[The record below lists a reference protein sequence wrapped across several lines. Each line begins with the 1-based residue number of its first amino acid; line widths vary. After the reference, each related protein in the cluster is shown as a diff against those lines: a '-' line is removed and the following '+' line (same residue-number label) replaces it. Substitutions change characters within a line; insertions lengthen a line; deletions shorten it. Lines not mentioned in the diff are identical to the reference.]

1 MNVANLLGDSEQ
13 EHSNFVY
20 VMAVIAALNGLLF
33 GYDIGVISG
42 ALLYIKQTFALST
55 FLQEVV
61 VSGVL
66 VGAMIGAAIGG
77 QLADRFGRRRLT
89 IAGAVV
95 FFVGSIGMGLSPSV
109 SWLVGWRFIV
119 GIAVGVASVV
129 GPLHISETAP
139 PDIRGSL
146 GFLQQL
152 AITLGILLAYL
163 VNYAF
168 APTFAGITGWRLM
181 LAFGAVPAAVLGV
194 GMYLLPESPR
204 WLVENGRV
212 EEAKDVLSRIRA
224 DANVDAE
231 IDQISEV
238 SEIEEKGDLSDLLKP
253 WMRPA
258 LIVGIGLAVFQQIS
272 GINTIIYYAPTI
284 LKSIGFDNI
293 ASIVGTIGVGII
305 NVLMTVVAILLVD
318 RVGRRPLLLVG
329 VGGMTVML
337 AVLGLGFFLPGL
349 SGVIGYVTLASMILY
364 VAFYAISLGPVFWL
378 MISEIYPLRIRGTA
392 EGVASVFNW
401 GANLVVALTF
411 LSLMKRIGQAWS
423 FWILGVCC
431 LVALVFIY
439 TQVPETKGRSLEE
452 IEADLRETAVVGA
465 DPDDNVPDPDY
476 EQDVQD

>member
-439 TQVPETKGRSLEE
+439 THVPETKGRSLEE